1 MHNHALE
8 EIMYQMIL
16 LVLDDTN
23 QCSSVLEAWEAQ
35 EVGGITI
42 LESTGLGR
50 MRKQGIRDDMPL
62 MPSLSRLLQN
72 REERHR
78 TLFTVVEGEE
88 MVDKII
94 EATQKVVGNLD
105 EANNGVLF
113 VLPVS
118 RVVGLHGAQARAR
131 GEDI

>member
-1 MHNHALE
+1 
-8 EIMYQMIL
+8 MYHMIL
-16 LVLDDTN
+16 LILDDVN
-23 QCSSVLEAWEAQ
+23 QCSSILEAWEA
-35 EVGGITI
+35 ERVGGVTI

-50 MRKQGIRDDMPL
+50 VRKLSIRDDIPL

-88 MVDKII
+88 MVDKVIA
-94 EATQKVVGNLD
+94 ATESVLGDLEQ
-105 EANNGVLF
+105 AQNGVLF

-118 RVVGLHGAQARAR
+118 RVRGLKGGQQRAQNSDFNA
-131 GEDI
+131 

>member
-1 MHNHALE
+1 
-8 EIMYQMIL
+8 MIL
-16 LVLDDTN
+16 LILDDVN
-23 QCSSVLEAWEAQ
+23 QCSSILESWEAQ
-35 EVGGITI
+35 GVGGVTI

-50 MRKQGIRDDMPL
+50 VRKMSIRDDIPL

-88 MVDKII
+88 MVDKVIQAT
-94 EATQKVVGNLD
+94 EAVLGDLEQ
-105 EANNGVLF
+105 AHNGVLF

-118 RVVGLHGAQARAR
+118 RVRGLHGGQNRAR
-131 GEDI
+131 SGDFNA

>member
-1 MHNHALE
+1 
-8 EIMYQMIL
+8 MYHMIL
-16 LVLDDTN
+16 LILDDTN
-23 QCSSVLEAWEAQ
+23 QCSAILEAWEAQ

-50 MRKQGIRDDMPL
+50 VRKLSIRDDIPL

-88 MVDKII
+88 MVDKVIA
-94 EATQKVVGNLD
+94 ATQNVIGDMEN
-105 EANNGVLF
+105 AHNGVLF

-118 RVVGLHGAQARAR
+118 RVMGLHGAQARAK
-131 GEDI
+131 GADSSE

>member
-1 MHNHALE
+1 
-8 EIMYQMIL
+8 MYHMIL
-16 LVLDDTN
+16 LILDDIN
-23 QCSSVLEAWEAQ
+23 QCSSILEAWEA
-35 EVGGITI
+35 ERVGGVTI

-50 MRKQGIRDDMPL
+50 VRKLSIRDDIPL

-88 MVDKII
+88 MVDKVIA
-94 EATQKVVGNLD
+94 ATESVLGDLEQ
-105 EANNGVLF
+105 AQNGVLF

-118 RVVGLHGAQARAR
+118 RVRGLKGGQQRAQNSDFNA
-131 GEDI
+131 